1 MKKTDNNFK
10 KLNKRELKTIQGGNI
25 PVVPI
30 AATAGIL
37 KPDAA
42 ENGIGNIRKT
52 QLVFSLFLYF
62 EPQQLISEI

>member
-30 AATAGIL
+30 GCNSWDFKARCCR
-37 KPDAA
+37 DWDWEHS
-42 ENGIGNIRKT
+42 ENPT
-52 QLVFSLFLYF
+52 CL
-62 EPQQLISEI
+62 